1 MSTEQQLYNE
11 SIEIPS
17 GVKVSLQGSVLKV
30 KGPKGECQ
38 KDFSKMKVKLTVK
51 DNAVTVTATNKR
63 RDNYAVSRAVA
74 MHVKNLINGTVNGY
88 RYNLKIVYSHFPIQI
103 NIKDNKVKID
113 NFIGEKFPRYADIV
127 GNAKV
132 RVEGDDV
139 VVEGPCKE
147 GVGQTAA
154 NIENATRIK
163 EKDPRVF
170 LDGVF
175 IYAKA

>member
-1 MSTEQQLYNE
+1 MSTEQVYSE
-11 SIEIPS
+11 SIEVPAGI
-17 GVKVSLQGSVLKV
+17 KVTLEGSVLKV
-30 KGPKGECQ
+30 KGPKRECQ
-38 KDFSKMKVKLTVK
+38 KDFGKMKVKISVNEK
-51 DNAVTVTATNKR
+51 FIAVTATSKR
-63 RDNYAVSRAVA
+63 RDNYAVTRAVA

-88 RYNLKIVYSHFPIQI
+88 KYSLKIVYSHFPIQI
-103 NIKDNKVKID
+103 SIKENRVKID

-127 GNAKV
+127 GNTKV
-132 RVEGDDV
+132 RLEGDDV
-139 VVEGPCKE
+139 IVEGPCKE
-147 GVGQTAA
+147 SVGQTAA

>member
-1 MSTEQQLYNE
+1 MSTEQKFYSE
-11 SIEIPS
+11 SIEVPS
-17 GVKVSLQGSVLKV
+17 GVKASLQGSTLKV

-38 KDFSKMKVKLTVK
+38 KDFSKMKVRLDVK
-51 DNAVTVTATNKR
+51 EKAVTVTATSKR
-63 RDNYAVSRAVA
+63 RDNYAVTRAVA
-74 MHVKNLINGTVNGY
+74 MHVKNLINGTVSGY
-88 RYNLKIVYSHFPIQI
+88 SYSLKIVYSHFPIQI

-127 GNAKV
+127 GNTKV
-132 RVEGDDV
+132 RIEGDDV
-139 VVEGPCKE
+139 IVEGPCKE